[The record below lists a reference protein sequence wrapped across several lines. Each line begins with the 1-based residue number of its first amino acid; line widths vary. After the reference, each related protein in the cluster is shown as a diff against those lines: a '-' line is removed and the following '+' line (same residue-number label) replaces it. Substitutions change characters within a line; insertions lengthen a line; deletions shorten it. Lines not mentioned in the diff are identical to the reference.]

1 VFEER
6 TVNWNE
12 VLTELEPSVTDTVT
26 GYWAKACST
35 VGVQETTPSDES
47 TVMPLGPSTKANVSF
62 CTGKS
67 ASLATRRMTVGFIGS
82 MVRLSTDANSGAW
95 LTSNTTIEKAFVP
108 LSTGIP
114 LSVTRTTTVLVLGP
128 WASVGRND
136 T

>member
-1 VFEER
+1 
-6 TVNWNE
+6 
-12 VLTELEPSVTDTVT
+12 
-26 GYWAKACST
+26 
-35 VGVQETTPSDES
+35 
-47 TVMPLGPSTKANVSF
+47 MSF

-67 ASLATRRMTVGFIGS
+67 ASLADKRITVGFIGS

-108 LSTGIP
+108 LITGVP